1 MSSVVVVGAQWG
13 DEGKGKIV
21 DLYTEHADVVVR
33 YAGGPN
39 AGHTLVV
46 GDEKLIVR
54 LLPSGIL
61 RASTR
66 CVLGQGMVVDPRV
79 LVDEID
85 DLVKRGHTSVES
97 RLSVSDRAHL
107 ILPYHIVIDTLRE
120 DAARL
125 GRALGTT
132 KKGIG
137 PAYEDKARRTGVRT
151 GDLRDARRLLERV
164 EAALEAWAP
173 VVRALGGELPAADA
187 IVDGLAPLADRM
199 VPLLA
204 NTSALLAQAMADGN
218 NIMFEGAQ
226 GTLLDIDHGTYPFV
240 TSSSA
245 TAGGAAVGS
254 GVGPNQ
260 LGTVVGITKAYTT
273 RVGAGPFP
281 TELADADG
289 AHLREIG
296 VEFGSV
302 TGRPRR
308 TGWIDLPALRYAAR
322 VNGLD
327 GLALTK
333 LDVLTGLDRIGVC
346 VAYDSPHG
354 RTEELP
360 DTWFDEPD
368 AVTPVY
374 ETLEGWTESLTQ
386 ARTLEDL
393 PSSARRYVAFLEQG
407 VGVPAYVVSVGAR
420 RSETIVLNNPFVTTG

>member
-21 DLYTEHADVVVR
+21 DLYTEFADVVVR

-61 RASTR
+61 RAATR
-66 CVLGQGMVVDPRV
+66 CVLGQGMVVDPHV
-79 LVDEID
+79 LVAELD

-97 RLSVSDRAHL
+97 RLSISDRAHM

-120 DAARL
+120 DAARR

-151 GDLRDARRLLERV
+151 GDLRDPSRLLERV
-164 EAALEAWAP
+164 EAALESWAP
-173 VVRALGGELPAADA
+173 VVKALGGELPGAHA
-187 IVDGLAPLADRM
+187 IVQGLAPLAERI
-199 VPLLA
+199 VPLLE
-204 NTSALLAQAMADGN
+204 NTSVRVAQALAGGKRV
-218 NIMFEGAQ
+218 MFEGAQ

-245 TAGGAAVGS
+245 TAGGAAVGC
-254 GVGPNQ
+254 GVGPTR
-260 LGTVVGITKAYTT
+260 LDTVVGITKAYTT

-281 TELADADG
+281 TELSDSSG
-289 AHLREIG
+289 AHLREVG
-296 VEFGSV
+296 AEFGSV

-322 VNGLD
+322 INGLD

-333 LDVLTGLDRIGVC
+333 LDVLTGLDRIRVC
-346 VAYDSPHG
+346 VAYDTPQG
-354 RTEELP
+354 RSEDLP
-360 DTWFDEPD
+360 DIWFDAPD
-368 AVTPVY
+368 SVTPVY
-374 ETLEGWTESLTQ
+374 ETLEGWTENLTQ
-386 ARTLEDL
+386 ARALEAL
-393 PSSARRYVAFLEQG
+393 PSAARSYVAFLERG
-407 VGVPAYVVSVGAR
+407 IGVPIYAVSVGAR
-420 RSETIVLNNPFVTTG
+420 RSETIVMTNPFAPNG

>member
-21 DLYTEHADVVVR
+21 DLYTEFADVVVR

-46 GDEKLIVR
+46 GDEKLVVR

-61 RASTR
+61 RAATR
-66 CVLGQGMVVDPRV
+66 CVLGQGMVIDPTV
-79 LVDEID
+79 LVEEID
-85 DLVKRGHTSVES
+85 GLIQRGHTSVES

-107 ILPYHIVIDTLRE
+107 ILPYHIQIDTWRE
-120 DAARL
+120 DAARR

-151 GDLRDARRLLERV
+151 GDLRDRSRLRERV
-164 EAALEAWAP
+164 GAALEAWAP
-173 VVRALGGELPAADA
+173 VVKALGGELPDA
-187 IVDGLAPLADRM
+187 QAVVDGLAPLADRI

-204 NTSALLAQAMADGN
+204 NTSVLVAHAMAGGKN
-218 NIMFEGAQ
+218 VMFEGAQ

-245 TAGGAAVGS
+245 TAGGAAVGC
-254 GVGPNQ
+254 GVGPGR
-260 LGTVVGITKAYTT
+260 LDKVVGITKAYTT

-281 TELADADG
+281 TELTDSDG
-289 AHLREIG
+289 THLREIG
-296 VEFGSV
+296 AEFGSV

-322 VNGLD
+322 INGLD
-327 GLALTK
+327 GVALTK
-333 LDVLTGLDRIGVC
+333 LDVLTGLDRIRAC
-346 VAYDSPHG
+346 VAYDTPQG
-354 RTEELP
+354 RSEELP
-360 DTWFDEPD
+360 DLWFDEPES
-368 AVTPVY
+368 VTPVY
-374 ETLEGWTESLTQ
+374 ETLEGWTEKLTQ
-386 ARTLEDL
+386 ARALEEL
-393 PSSARRYVAFLEQG
+393 PAAARRYVAFLERAID
-407 VGVPAYVVSVGAR
+407 VPVYVLSVGAR
-420 RSETIVLNNPFVTTG
+420 RSETIVMTNPFAPNG

>member
-21 DLYTEHADVVVR
+21 DLYTEFADVVVR

-46 GDEKLIVR
+46 GDEKIVVR

-61 RASTR
+61 RAATH
-66 CVLGQGMVVDPRV
+66 CVLGQGMVIDPSV
-79 LVDEID
+79 LVGELD
-85 DLVKRGHTSVES
+85 DLVERKHTSVES
-97 RLSVSDRAHL
+97 RLSISDRAHM
-107 ILPYHIVIDTLRE
+107 ILPYHIAIDTLRE
-120 DAARL
+120 DAARR

-137 PAYEDKARRTGVRT
+137 PTYEDKARRTGVRT
-151 GDLRDARRLLERV
+151 GDLRDPSRLLERI

-173 VVRALGGELPAADA
+173 VVKSLGGELPGADA
-187 IVDGLAPLADRM
+187 IVQGLAPLAERI

-204 NTSALLAQAMADGN
+204 NTSARVAQALAAGKN
-218 NIMFEGAQ
+218 VMFEGAQ

-254 GVGPNQ
+254 GVGPTR
-260 LGTVVGITKAYTT
+260 LDTVIGITKAYTT

-289 AHLREIG
+289 AHLRDIG

-322 VNGLD
+322 INGLD

-333 LDVLTGLDRIGVC
+333 LDVLTGLDRVRVC
-346 VAYDSPHG
+346 VAYETPQG
-354 RTEELP
+354 RSEELP
-360 DTWFDEPD
+360 DVWFDEPD
-368 AVTPVY
+368 SVTPVY
-374 ETLEGWTESLTQ
+374 ETLEGWTEPLTQ
-386 ARTLEDL
+386 ARALEEL
-393 PSSARRYVAFLEQG
+393 PSAARRYVAFLERG
-407 VGVPAYVVSVGAR
+407 IGVPFYVLSVGAR
-420 RSETIVLNNPFVTTG
+420 RSETIVMTNPFAPKG